1 MQITMEQSPP
11 KKTLKIAETLR
22 KLGFNLQ
29 ILGSKKH
36 ILNKL
41 KNLNTHEIAKIKEA
55 FIKNYQPRFMKQFSC
70 PMPFGKKNAY
80 TEEIGKA
87 NLEKLTSLIR
97 ICGFLMQTKVYLF
110 WNRRKQ
116 RFPTAFN

>member
-1 MQITMEQSPP
+1 MEQSPP